1 MRGESGRPTLG
12 PRTSGR
18 LGRGGGR
25 GRRAPPPWA
34 GAAATSVPTRRQ
46 SPRRPRTPCR
56 SAPPFAPRLLPK
68 AGRRTGRA
76 LAARGL
82 GFHICETGATGP
94 PRRVG
99 ARGTRRTKP
108 AFSAAAPR
116 PTGPPPPAFT
126 DEETEGPE
134 GLVTRWGQR
143 AREGQSRDRNPA
155 GRHLSWPSPGA
166 HSHRV
171 THTAGHEPWAPSEA
185 RAQKVLG
192 RWICPQG
199 QTCPPRPQ
207 GSW

>member
-1 MRGESGRPTLG
+1 MRGESGRPTRG

-18 LGRGGGR
+18 LGRGGGS

-34 GAAATSVPTRRQ
+34 GAAATSAPTAVATASHDSLLLCAAFRAPAAAEGGTADGAG
-46 SPRRPRTPCR
+46 PR
-56 SAPPFAPRLLPK
+56 
-68 AGRRTGRA
+68 
-76 LAARGL
+76 ARGL

-116 PTGPPPPAFT
+116 PTGRPPPAFT

-143 AREGQSRDRNPA
+143 AREGQSRDPNPA

>member
-1 MRGESGRPTLG
+1 MRAAV
-12 PRTSGR
+12 PRE
-18 LGRGGGR
+18 GR
-25 GRRAPPPWA
+25 GRR
-34 GAAATSVPTRRQ
+34 GGSAAAGEADAGHLRPGPGPRRQVCPRQ
-46 SPRRPRTPCR
+46 SPRRPTTPCC
-56 SAPPFAPRLLPK
+56 SAPPVAPRLPPK

-108 AFSAAAPR
+108 ACSAAAPR
-116 PTGPPPPAFT
+116 PTGRPPPAFT

-171 THTAGHEPWAPSEA
+171 THTAGREPWAPSEA
-185 RAQKVLG
+185 RAQKVLR
-192 RWICPQG
+192 RWIRPQG